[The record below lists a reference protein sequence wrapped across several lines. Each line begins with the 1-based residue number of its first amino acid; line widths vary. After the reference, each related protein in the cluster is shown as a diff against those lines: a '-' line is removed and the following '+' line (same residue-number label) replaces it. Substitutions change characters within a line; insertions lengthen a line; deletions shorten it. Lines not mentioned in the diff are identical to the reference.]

1 MRSHIENYAQRIVSA
16 VSEGPWENVAY
27 LAESLSDLRDRKA
40 QVFICGNGGSAA
52 NAIHLANDFLYGVA
66 KNSKTGLHVEA
77 LSANVSVLTC
87 LANDIDYSEIYS
99 YQLKTKGE
107 AGDLLIVL
115 SGSGNSPNVVQ
126 ALKVGSQMNIKTF
139 AILGFDGGA
148 CLDLADRAIHF
159 PVHDMQ
165 LAEDLQLIVGHM
177 CMQCLAMEA

>member
-1 MRSHIENYAQRIVSA
+1 M
-16 VSEGPWENVAY
+16 AY
-27 LAESLSDLRDRKA
+27 LAESLSDLRDREA

-77 LSANVSVLTC
+77 LSANVSVPTC

-107 AGDLLIVL
+107 AGDLLFVL

-126 ALKVGSQMNIKTF
+126 ALKVGNQMNIKTL

-159 PVHDMQ
+159 PRSRY
-165 LAEDLQLIVGHM
+165 AIG
-177 CMQCLAMEA
+177 